1 MIYFIDLSSGNS
13 GLIVIITD
21 NRSHEKKSIRSHVD
35 PSFASFDFRILSY
48 PTLSFCI
55 LHFKK
60 KKKKAIEYTRLWE
73 STLSKHLI
81 NADKSR
87 ALRKIAEGE
96 EGNIA
101 GWQLS
106 VLHLNG
112 NGREGLQTRWV
123 YWKWDNV
130 IVSTRS
136 GHVLELLME
145 ELAMRSVDVS
155 CRG

>member
-1 MIYFIDLSSGNS
+1 MSSGNS
-13 GLIVIITD
+13 GLIVVIKD
-21 NRSHEKKSIRSHVD
+21 DQSHEKKSIKSHVGA
-35 PSFASFDFRILSY
+35 SFASFDFPILSY
-48 PTLSFCI
+48 PILSYPILSFCI

-60 KKKKAIEYTRLWE
+60 KNKKLIEYTRLWE

-112 NGREGLQTRWV
+112 NERDGIQTRWV

-136 GHVLELLME
+136 GHVLEL
-145 ELAMRSVDVS
+145 
-155 CRG
+155 